1 MPNQLQHP
9 SLFLAWSEAPWDEAV
24 TGYPVWQISHVSL
37 SGPDADAAMVTFEAT
52 RDYAGVGLVSCR
64 LQHDRLRESMFLESH
79 GFRFIEM
86 VYQPELALAGTVLV
100 EDIQIL
106 PVRPARE
113 GDLPALLDIAGTAFR
128 NERFHMDPRLG
139 DQLSRA
145 RYQNWVRTSLD
156 HPSQRL
162 LVMTEGEAPVAFFV
176 TEILPDK
183 FCYWHLNAVAPAFQG
198 QGYGLRAWRSMIL
211 YAASAGLQGVR
222 TSIFARNERVLNLYT
237 RLDFRFH
244 SP

>member
-1 MPNQLQHP
+1 
-9 SLFLAWSEAPWDEAV
+9 
-24 TGYPVWQISHVSL
+24 
-37 SGPDADAAMVTFEAT
+37 MVAFEAT
-52 RDYAGVGLVSCR
+52 RDRAGVGLVSCR
-64 LQHDRLRESMFLESH
+64 LQHDRLRESMFFESH

-100 EDIQIL
+100 EDSQIL

-113 GDLPALLDIAGTAFR
+113 ADLPALLDIAGTAFH

-156 HPSQRL
+156 HPSQRP

-222 TSIFARNERVLNLYT
+222 TSIAARNERVLNLYA
-237 RLDFRFH
+237 RLGFRFH
-244 SP
+244 APQMTFHWIRETTS